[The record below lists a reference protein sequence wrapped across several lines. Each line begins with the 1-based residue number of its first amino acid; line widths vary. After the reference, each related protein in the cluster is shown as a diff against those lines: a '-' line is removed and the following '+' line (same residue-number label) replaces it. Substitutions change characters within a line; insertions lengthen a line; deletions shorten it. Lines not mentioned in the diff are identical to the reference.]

1 MCTLFY
7 IDTPES
13 HPVYWKIHKKLSES
27 EQFVVDI
34 VGNAEIVLRPLGSP
48 TWEDASKLIFFTD
61 FTQDTKIPQGVCVL
75 DLNTWNIRTPSGEM
89 VSWRHYLLE
98 HLVS

>member
-1 MCTLFY
+1 MK
-7 IDTPES
+7 D
-13 HPVYWKIHKKLSES
+13 
-27 EQFVVDI
+27 EQLVANFP
-34 VGNAEIVLRPLGSP
+34 GNAEVVLRPFGFP
-48 TWEDASKLIFFTD
+48 TWENASKIIFFTD

-75 DLNTWNIRTPSGEM
+75 DLNTWNIRLPSGEM